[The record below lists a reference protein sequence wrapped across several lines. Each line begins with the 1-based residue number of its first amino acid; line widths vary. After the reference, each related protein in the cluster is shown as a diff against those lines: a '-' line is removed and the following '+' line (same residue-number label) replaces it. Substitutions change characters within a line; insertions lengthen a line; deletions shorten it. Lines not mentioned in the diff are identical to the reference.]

1 MLEKKLEQNVN
12 QSICVILHL
21 AANFLLS
28 TYAEPTYK
36 SVSNMIFEKIKS
48 ISRICTGPTMTLQ
61 EIVHP
66 WYKVLLI
73 WWGSFSTKY
82 DLSPAITT
90 NSTKNL
96 QLISQVHSLSEKYRQ
111 IKNCNGLTLNWSMC

>member
-1 MLEKKLEQNVN
+1 MREACYRFKSSGVGATASKHMSSFSWSLRQCGGRKKLV
-12 QSICVILHL
+12 H
-21 AANFLLS
+21 F
-28 TYAEPTYK
+28 TY
-36 SVSNMIFEKIKS
+36 SVMVF
-48 ISRICTGPTMTLQ
+48 TGPTMTLQ